1 MRATP
6 KGEKSCLWIVFPYL
20 LCIERGVA
28 LKIRRKQLLHVKLF
42 FHCFFLEFTYSVFLR
57 HSLDFDGVMW

>member
-6 KGEKSCLWIVFPYL
+6 KGEKSCLWIALFFCCVSKGVFA
-20 LCIERGVA
+20 I
-28 LKIRRKQLLHVKLF
+28 KMRRKRLLYVKLF
-42 FHCFFLEFTYSVFLR
+42 FALPFFEFTYSVFLR